1 MGIQAKLGKLKER
14 EQESM
19 KVLLRS
25 KLVFERSLS
34 SIIGPADE
42 EEEER
47 EIATLSESI
56 REWEEGGE

>member
-1 MGIQAKLGKLKER
+1 
-14 EQESM
+14 M

-56 REWEEGGE
+56 REWEEGGSE